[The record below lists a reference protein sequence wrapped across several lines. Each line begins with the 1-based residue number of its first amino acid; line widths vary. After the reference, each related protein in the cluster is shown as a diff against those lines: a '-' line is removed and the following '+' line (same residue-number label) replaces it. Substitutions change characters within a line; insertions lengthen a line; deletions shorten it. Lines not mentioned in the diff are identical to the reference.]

1 MDTHTIVP
9 IGDRVSFWKRMVF
22 SGTNNPGKHMLSFL
36 LIVTIGITCGIVAE
50 QPQNAAAMAPST
62 GIIVPLYSYPGQ
74 VWDDLV
80 KEKNSHPSVPVV
92 AIINPDSGPGVRD
105 PNYVTGIKKLQSA
118 GIIVLGYVYT
128 HKVDS
133 STIKNYVNDYKNW
146 YNVNGI
152 FFDGMSNVSGD
163 EKFYAN
169 LSNYTKSQG
178 LNYTIGNPGTDTLPS
193 YIGTV
198 DNMILY
204 DNPGLPLVSSLGG
217 WHTNFTRN
225 NFSIVSYGVNDMNKT
240 YVENIAKHVQYMY
253 VTNSTLPNPFSTLP
267 KYFDGLMG
275 MIENDNKQ
283 NNKTSSVFITVQ
295 SYSDNGVP
303 INGLWTEIGS
313 DKNNISGFTPF
324 SSPVVSGN
332 SYTITMSN
340 FQNYT
345 FDHWDDGTINSTK
358 IIVPNKNITLS
369 AYYGSSPSPVGF
381 SHVHITRGMY
391 FVLATGQYTNGGIP
405 YVAVFPR
412 LNLYDN
418 SSHLI
423 GTGLGTMWNVGAY
436 DSKSFQI
443 LVNVSKAFKSYAVI
457 VDKAVSKNA
466 VTDLS
471 SHGISKNLTGS
482 SAKPI
487 LPSHTLSCN
496 CAPHVSPSTQDT
508 SSIIVTLAYVGGD
521 RAYSSTMALKV
532 YQDANQ
538 TVYRDVESL
547 SGNPFNITSLPVN
560 HRYKIEVYAN
570 GMYSSVGYVDLQ
582 KTPQTL
588 TLNLPLPG
596 GLQPRIFYNDGYT
609 PISNATVSVLSQ
621 DNKTWASSLTDSRGN
636 TLRFW
641 LEPTIIDSNYFVVDV
656 HISPHLSYS
665 YLPISLHPGTSQN
678 MKIITPWPAKVED
691 LFTVKIYDGH
701 SNTAPT
707 AKGNFVVY
715 LFDNNGNAIGQSK
728 ANYRGEANFSNLRV
742 GDYTIKAIDAQNNI
756 EWGQSNIVIDGTKTS
771 FAIFKN
777 QTSSGMSN

>member
-1 MDTHTIVP
+1 MDAHTIIP
-9 IGDRVSFWKRMVF
+9 IGDRVSFWKRTIF
-22 SGTNNPGKHMLSFL
+22 SGPTNPGKYTLSFL
-36 LIVTIGITCGIVAE
+36 LIITIGMACGIVLE
-50 QPQNAAAMAPST
+50 PPQNAAALIPST

-92 AIINPDSGPGVRD
+92 AIINPDSGPGERD
-105 PNYVTGIKKLQSA
+105 PNYATGIKKLQSA

-146 YNVNGI
+146 YGINGI
-152 FFDGMSNVSGD
+152 FFDGMSNVSGN
-163 EKFYAN
+163 EKFYAD

-178 LNYTIGNPGTDTLPS
+178 LNYTVGNPGTDTLPS

-198 DNMILY
+198 DNMVLY

-225 NFSIVSYGVNDMNKT
+225 NFSIVSYGVNDLNKT

-283 NNKTSSVFITVQ
+283 NNKTSSVFITVR

-345 FDHWDDGTINSTK
+345 FDHWDDGTINGTK
-358 IIVPNKNITLS
+358 IVVPNKNITLS

-381 SHVHITRGMY
+381 SHLHITRGMY
-391 FVLATGQYTNGGIP
+391 SVLATGQYTNGGIP

-436 DSKSFQI
+436 DSQSFQI
-443 LVNVSKAFKSYAVI
+443 LVNVSKAFKSYAIV

-466 VTDLS
+466 ITDLS
-471 SHGISKNLTGS
+471 SHGTLKSTTGL
-482 SAKPI
+482 SAMPS
-487 LPSHTLSCN
+487 SHTLSCN
-496 CAPHVSPSTQDT
+496 CTPHLSPSTQDT
-508 SSIIVTLAYVGGD
+508 SSITVTLAYVGGD

-538 TVYRDVESL
+538 TVYRDIESL

-560 HRYKIEVYAN
+560 HRYKIEAYAN

-582 KTPQTL
+582 KTPQKL

-609 PISNATVSVLSQ
+609 PIFNATVSVLSQ
-621 DNKTWASSLTDSRGN
+621 DNKTWASSLTDSSGN

-656 HISPHLSYS
+656 HISPHISYS
-665 YLPISLHPGTSQN
+665 YSPISLHPGTSQN
-678 MKIITPWPAKVED
+678 IKIITPWPAKVED
-691 LFTVKIYDGH
+691 LFTVKIYNGQ
-701 SNTAPT
+701 SSTAPT

-728 ANYRGEANFSNLRV
+728 TNYRGEANFSNLKV
-742 GDYTIKAIDAQNNI
+742 GDYTIKAIDAQNNR

-771 FAIFKN
+771 FAIFQN
-777 QTSSGMSN
+777 QTSSGVSN

>member
-1 MDTHTIVP
+1 MDAHTIIP
-9 IGDRVSFWKRMVF
+9 IVDRVSFWKRTIF
-22 SGTNNPGKHMLSFL
+22 SGPTNPGKYILSIL
-36 LIVTIGITCGIVAE
+36 LIITIGMACGIVLE
-50 QPQNAAAMAPST
+50 PPQNAAALIPST

-92 AIINPDSGPGVRD
+92 AIINPDSGPGERD
-105 PNYVTGIKKLQSA
+105 PNYATGIKKLQSA

-146 YNVNGI
+146 YGINGI
-152 FFDGMSNVSGD
+152 FFDGMSNVSGN
-163 EKFYAN
+163 EKFYADI
-169 LSNYTKSQG
+169 SNYTKSQG
-178 LNYTIGNPGTDTLPS
+178 LNYTVGNPGTDTLPS

-198 DNMILY
+198 DNMVLY

-225 NFSIVSYGVNDMNKT
+225 NFSIVSYGVNDLNKT

-275 MIENDNKQ
+275 MIENYNKQ
-283 NNKTSSVFITVQ
+283 NNKTSSVFITVR

-345 FDHWDDGTINSTK
+345 FDHWDDGTINGTK
-358 IIVPNKNITLS
+358 IVVPNKNITLS
-369 AYYGSSPSPVGF
+369 AYYGSSPSPMGF
-381 SHVHITRGMY
+381 SHLHITRGMY
-391 FVLATGQYTNGGIP
+391 SVLATGQYTNGGIP

-436 DSKSFQI
+436 DSQSFQI
-443 LVNVSKAFKSYAVI
+443 LVNVSKAFKSYAIV

-466 VTDLS
+466 ITDLS
-471 SHGISKNLTGS
+471 SHGTLKSTTGL
-482 SAKPI
+482 SAMPS
-487 LPSHTLSCN
+487 SHTLSCN
-496 CAPHVSPSTQDT
+496 CTPHLSPSTQNT
-508 SSIIVTLAYVGGD
+508 SSITVTLAYVGGD

-538 TVYRDVESL
+538 TVYRDIESL

-560 HRYKIEVYAN
+560 HRYKIEAYAN

-582 KTPQTL
+582 KTPQKL

-609 PISNATVSVLSQ
+609 PIFNATVSVLSQ
-621 DNKTWASSLTDSRGN
+621 DNKTWASSLTDSSGN

-656 HISPHLSYS
+656 HISPHISYS
-665 YLPISLHPGTSQN
+665 YSPISLHPGTSQN
-678 MKIITPWPAKVED
+678 IKIITPWPAKVED
-691 LFTVKIYDGH
+691 LFTVKIYNGQ
-701 SNTAPT
+701 SSTAPT
-707 AKGNFVVY
+707 AKGNFIVY

-728 ANYRGEANFSNLRV
+728 TNYRGEANFSNLKV
-742 GDYTIKAIDAQNNI
+742 GDYTIKAIDAQNNR

-771 FAIFKN
+771 FAIFQN
-777 QTSSGMSN
+777 QTSSGVSN